1 MRSVFLAFL
10 FFCAAGLRAQDP
22 FALKEG
28 DRVVFFGD
36 SITDQRLYT
45 TFVETF
51 AVTRFP
57 SRNITFV
64 HSGWGGDRV
73 TGGGGGGIRQR
84 LERDVI
90 AYKPSVVTIMLGMND
105 GRYRAFDQQ
114 IFDIYSSGYR
124 SIIKDLKEKQPGVRI
139 TAIQPS
145 PFDDVTRAPRF
156 NGGYNAVLL
165 RYGQFIAELAA
176 KEGLTVADLNT
187 PVTAMLAKAKALDA
201 QNAEKIVP
209 DRVHPAASGHLIMA
223 ASLLKSWNAPAIVS
237 EVEIDASAKRV
248 SKSENTTV
256 SKPVFRQTIKWTQTD
271 KALPVP
277 VDMADAVMA
286 LAVKSSD
293 FQETLNRQTMRVKGL
308 TAPRYTLYIDGDE
321 IGTFTSTELA
331 DGVNLSGMK
340 TPMWAQ
346 AWEVHSLTLKRAA
359 MHQTRWRNVQV
370 PMEVAGPQSLDA
382 AMSALDAVSAELGRK
397 QRAAAVPKAHQFELA
412 AGDSSFK
419 PVFNGTD
426 LSGWHISQT
435 NHHGVTQAWKVEQG
449 TITGTQDKPGHGGIL
464 LTDRKYRSFEVQME
478 IRPDYSCDSGL
489 FLRSSEEGEAYQVM
503 LDYLDGGAIGG
514 IYGEKLQGVKGSRT
528 NWRDAWKSGDWNH
541 LRARMEG
548 DVPHIQV
555 WLNGVK
561 ITDWRDTAN
570 HAAGGAIDGMVAV
583 QVHGGN
589 RWIPGG
595 KHRFR
600 NIAIRELD

>member
-1 MRSVFLAFL
+1 
-10 FFCAAGLRAQDP
+10 
-22 FALKEG
+22 
-28 DRVVFFGD
+28 
-36 SITDQRLYT
+36 
-45 TFVETF
+45 
-51 AVTRFP
+51 
-57 SRNITFV
+57 
-64 HSGWGGDRV
+64 
-73 TGGGGGGIRQR
+73 
-84 LERDVI
+84 
-90 AYKPSVVTIMLGMND
+90 
-105 GRYRAFDQQ
+105 
-114 IFDIYSSGYR
+114 
-124 SIIKDLKEKQPGVRI
+124 
-139 TAIQPS
+139 
-145 PFDDVTRAPRF
+145 
-156 NGGYNAVLL
+156 
-165 RYGQFIAELAA
+165 
-176 KEGLTVADLNT
+176 
-187 PVTAMLAKAKALDA
+187 
-201 QNAEKIVP
+201 
-209 DRVHPAASGHLIMA
+209 MA
-223 ASLLKSWNAPAIVS
+223 AALLKSWSAPAVVS

-256 SKPVFRQTIKWTQTD
+256 SKPVFSQAIKWTQAD
-271 KALPVP
+271 KSLPVP

-293 FQETLNRQTMRVKGL
+293 FQETLNRQMLRVKGL
-308 TAPRYTLYIDGDE
+308 AAPRYTLYIDGDE

-370 PMEVAGPQSLDA
+370 PMEVAEPQSLST
-382 AMSALDAVSAELGRK
+382 AMSALDAVSAELGRM
-397 QRAAAVPKAHQFELA
+397 QRAAAVPKAHQFELV
-412 AGDSSFK
+412 AGESSFK

-435 NHHGVTQAWKVEQG
+435 NHHGVTQGWKVEQG

-464 LTDRKYRSFEVQME
+464 LTDRKYRNFEVQLE
-478 IRPDYSCDSGL
+478 IRPDFSCDSGL
-489 FLRSSEEGEAYQVM
+489 FLRSSEKGEAYQVM

-528 NWRDAWKSGDWNH
+528 NWRDAWKSADWNH

-548 DVPHIQV
+548 NAPHIQV
-555 WLNGVK
+555 WLNGVR

-570 HAAGGAIDGMVAV
+570 HAAGGAVDGMVAV

-589 RWIPGG
+589 RWLPGG

-600 NIAIRELD
+600 NIAIRELN